1 VKNGAAFAAFWGA
14 LLLILGTGLTIWS
27 GGMGIGLLLA
37 QGGFGALALALLQA
51 GRPPQP
57 RARLLPRFSL
67 PTVVLALG
75 LAAAALGLTA
85 GLWLVLIGAEVA
97 LFALVWLAREIV
109 AERRL
114 PR

>member
-1 VKNGAAFAAFWGA
+1 MKSGAAFAAFWGM
-14 LLLILGTGLTIWS
+14 LLVILGGGLTIWS
-27 GGMGIGLLLA
+27 GGVGIGLLLA
-37 QGGFGALALALLQA
+37 QGGLAALALALLQA
-51 GRPPQP
+51 RRPPRP
-57 RARLLPRFSL
+57 RPRLLPRLSL

-114 PR
+114 LR

>member
-1 VKNGAAFAAFWGA
+1 VKSGAAFAAFWGV
-14 LLLILGTGLTIWS
+14 LLLILGIGLTIWS
-27 GGMGIGLLLA
+27 GGLGTGLLLA
-37 QGGFGALALALLQA
+37 QGGFGALGLALLQA

-85 GLWLVLIGAEVA
+85 GLWLILIGAEVA

-114 PR
+114 LR

>member
-1 VKNGAAFAAFWGA
+1 VKSGAAFAAFWGV
-14 LLLILGTGLTIWS
+14 LLVILGAGLAVWS
-27 GGMGIGLLLA
+27 GGLGVGLLLA
-37 QGGFGALALALLQA
+37 QGGFGALALALLQVR
-51 GRPPQP
+51 RPPQP
-57 RARLLPRFSL
+57 RARLLPRLSL

-85 GLWLVLIGAEVA
+85 GLWLILIGAEIA

-114 PR
+114 LR

>member
-1 VKNGAAFAAFWGA
+1 MKSGAAFAAFWGV
-14 LLLILGTGLTIWS
+14 LLVILGAGLAVWS
-27 GGMGIGLLLA
+27 GGLGVGLLLA
-37 QGGFGALALALLQA
+37 QGGLGALALALLQA
-51 GRPPQP
+51 HRPPQP
-57 RARLLPRFSL
+57 QPRLLPSLSL

-85 GLWLVLIGAEVA
+85 GLWLILVGAEVA

-114 PR
+114 R

>member
-1 VKNGAAFAAFWGA
+1 MKSGAAFAAFWG
-14 LLLILGTGLTIWS
+14 LLLVILGTGLAVWS
-27 GGMGIGLLLA
+27 GELGVGLLLA
-37 QGGFGALALALLQA
+37 QGGLGALALALLQA
-51 GRPPQP
+51 RRPPQSRP
-57 RARLLPRFSL
+57 RLLPSLSL

-97 LFALVWLAREIV
+97 LFALVWLAREIA

-114 PR
+114 R

>member
-1 VKNGAAFAAFWGA
+1 MKSGAAFAAFWGA
-14 LLLILGTGLTIWS
+14 LLLILGTGLAIWS
-27 GGMGIGLLLA
+27 GGVGVGLLLA

-51 GRPPQP
+51 RRPPRPQP
-57 RARLLPRFSL
+57 RLLPRLSL

-85 GLWLVLIGAEVA
+85 GLWLVLIGAEIA
-97 LFALVWLAREIV
+97 IFAVVWLAREIV

-114 PR
+114 LR